1 MLLYDISRDVF
12 KTEVYSGDPHPQAD
26 WLSKIEYG
34 EEYNLSSVSMCT
46 HTGTHIDAP
55 FHYFDDGAK
64 IDEMPLSRFYGP
76 CTVVTISGLITGEDM
91 EQILPHCRKKV
102 LLRGEGEVFLTPSAV
117 FVMSDYGI
125 NLVGTDGLSLAQADD
140 EFEIHRELFLH
151 DILIIECL
159 DLSGVNDGNYILSAF
174 PIKLGSLEAAPARAV
189 LLAQEKG
196 I

>member
-12 KTEVYSGDPHPQAD
+12 KSEIYGGDPEPKAE

-34 EEYNLSSVSMCT
+34 GEYNLSRIDMCT

-55 FHYFDDGAK
+55 FHYLDDGDK
-64 IDEMPLSRFYGP
+64 IGDLPLSRFYGA
-76 CTVVTISGLITGEDM
+76 CTVVTINGLITGEDM

-102 LLRGEGEVFLTPSAV
+102 LLRGEGEAFLTPSAV
-117 FVMSDYGI
+117 FVMSDYGVELI
-125 NLVGTDGLSLAQADD
+125 GTDGLSLAMPEDD
-140 EFEIHRELFLH
+140 FDIHRELFLNN
-151 DILIIECL
+151 ILILEGL
-159 DLSGVNDGNYILSAF
+159 DLSRAPDGDYVLCAF
-174 PIKLGSLEAAPARAV
+174 PLKLTSLEASPARAV